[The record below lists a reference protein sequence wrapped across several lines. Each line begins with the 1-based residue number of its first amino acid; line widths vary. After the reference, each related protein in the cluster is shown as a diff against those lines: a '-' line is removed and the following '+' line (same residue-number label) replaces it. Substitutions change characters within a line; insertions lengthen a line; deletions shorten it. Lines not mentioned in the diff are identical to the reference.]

1 MLEQDNNDLNE
12 PQNSHDE
19 HILVVDDEAF
29 VRGAFQLYLETH
41 GYQVT
46 VAEDGPQAIR
56 IASGKRGSI
65 DAVLLDLV
73 MPGMYGVDVLNQL
86 KEIDPTT
93 EIIIATGCGSVHS
106 AVEAMRYGAFDYIT
120 KPIVDFEQDLLLVV
134 RAAVQARRD
143 KCLAS
148 QDPTASAPTRLAL
161 LSFYKALEELSWLRG
176 APEEFDA
183 ALVQVLSQ
191 HFGANGALILARE
204 PQGVVICERAWGG
217 STLSR
222 RVDPDAT
229 LLAFARLWDELE
241 KATEGWN
248 NLRLGS
254 ATLDLLPVPKTLG
267 EHRGCQ
273 SLTIPLSTDPRGGD
287 KSVRMVLLRS
297 TAAEVPRLSLPTG
310 LLSALMER
318 ANVFQRPPSAGAAAG
333 PGPRQSLT
341 STRSAPTLP

>member
-1 MLEQDNNDLNE
+1 MPEQDKNDRSE
-12 PQNSHDE
+12 PQTSRDE

-56 IASGKRGSI
+56 IASEKRGSI

-86 KEIDPTT
+86 KEIDPAT

-143 KCLAS
+143 KCLER
-148 QDPTASAPTRLAL
+148 QDPEAGTPTRLAL
-161 LSFYKALEELSWLRG
+161 LSFYQALEELAQLRSSSD
-176 APEEFDA
+176 EFDT

-191 HFGANGALILARE
+191 HFGANGALVLARE
-204 PQGVVICERAWGG
+204 PHGVVMCQRAWG
-217 STLSR
+217 STSLSLK
-222 RVDPDAT
+222 VDPDAT
-229 LLAFARLWDELE
+229 LLAYTRLWDELE
-241 KATEGWN
+241 KPTEGWS

-254 ATLDLLPVPKTLG
+254 ATLDLLPVGKPLG
-267 EHRGCQ
+267 EDRGCQ
-273 SLTIPLSTDPRGGD
+273 SLTVPLSTAPRGTGEAM
-287 KSVRMVLLRS
+287 RMVLLRS
-297 TAAEVPRLSLPTG
+297 ANAEEARVPLPIG
-310 LLSALMER
+310 LLSALLER
-318 ANVFQRPPSAGAAAG
+318 VHLIQRLPSARTAA
-333 PGPRQSLT
+333 S
-341 STRSAPTLP
+341 SAPARLDVH